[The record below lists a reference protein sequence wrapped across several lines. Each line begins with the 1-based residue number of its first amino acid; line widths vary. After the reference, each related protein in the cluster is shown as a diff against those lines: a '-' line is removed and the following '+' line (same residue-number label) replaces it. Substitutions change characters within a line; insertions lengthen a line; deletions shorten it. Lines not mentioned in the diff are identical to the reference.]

1 MTAILQDVIR
11 QIEAE
16 AAHDPV
22 ERPLHYC
29 EGAIECID
37 AIETVISDMQGVDA
51 YLTGQCLKYLWR
63 WQSKNLNDP
72 SEDLRKA
79 RWYLNRL
86 IDRVGN
92 TDADT

>member
-1 MTAILQDVIR
+1 MTAILQDAIR

-37 AIETVISDMQGVDA
+37 AIETVVSDMQGVDA

-63 WQSKNLNDP
+63 WDKKGNGQ
-72 SEDLRKA
+72 EDLKKA
-79 RWYLNRL
+79 AWYLRRL
-86 IDRVGN
+86 IERAKVPN
-92 TDADT
+92 E